1 MIMIYYVINLIQ
13 KKYIIKINNKVLY
26 QVYLLVFS
34 LINIR
39 IYWIKIREIKNM

>member
-1 MIMIYYVINLIQ
+1 MIYYVINLIQ

-34 LINIR
+34 SINIR

>member
-34 LINIR
+34 SINIR